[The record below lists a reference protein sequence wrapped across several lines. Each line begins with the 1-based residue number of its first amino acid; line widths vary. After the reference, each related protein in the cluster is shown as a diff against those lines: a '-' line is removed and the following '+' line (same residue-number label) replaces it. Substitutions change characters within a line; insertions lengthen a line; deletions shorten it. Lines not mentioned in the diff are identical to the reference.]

1 VLTERLGGSAL
12 MDAFIAVDDVWL
24 IAEVDSREI

>member
-1 VLTERLGGSAL
+1 VLTAWLGGSAL
-12 MDAFIAVDDVWL
+12 MDAFMGVDDIGP